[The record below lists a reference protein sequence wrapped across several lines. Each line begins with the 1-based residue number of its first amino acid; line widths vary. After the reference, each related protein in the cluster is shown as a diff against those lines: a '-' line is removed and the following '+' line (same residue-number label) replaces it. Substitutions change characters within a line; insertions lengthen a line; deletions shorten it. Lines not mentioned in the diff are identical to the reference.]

1 MGIMWGARRGGIQR
15 TAVWM
20 CSRTSLRPQ
29 NDALAIPVPLTSAS
43 YLRALLIA
51 SQRLP
56 GRISLTSASYLNDF
70 PTGFRRDTIVVP
82 GVRGSRAHVPLG
94 SSLLAFSCAPLRSRW
109 LSHGSLPV
117 FLCDGSGLEEARAML
132 SNVKTS
138 AGDAD
143 AHGILYKFAHE
154 MRA

>member
-1 MGIMWGARRGGIQR
+1 MWGAPRGGVQR
-15 TAVWM
+15 AAVWM
-20 CSRTSLRPQ
+20 CSRTSHRPL
-29 NDALAIPVPLTSAS
+29 NGALDIPISLAFRA
-43 YLRALLIA
+43 YLIDFPAA

-56 GRISLTSASYLNDF
+56 THISMTSTSHLNDF
-70 PTGFRRDTIVVP
+70 PVGFRRSLVVLP
-82 GVRGSRAHVPLG
+82 GVRGCRAHVPLG
-94 SSLLAFSCAPLRSRW
+94 SSLPAISLSPLRSRW

-138 AGDAD
+138 AGNEDAR
-143 AHGILYKFAHE
+143 GIFYKFAHE